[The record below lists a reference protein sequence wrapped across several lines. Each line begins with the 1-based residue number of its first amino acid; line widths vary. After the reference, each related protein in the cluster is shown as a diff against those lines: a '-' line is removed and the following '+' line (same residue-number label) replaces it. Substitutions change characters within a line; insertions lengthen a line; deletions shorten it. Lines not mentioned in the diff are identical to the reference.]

1 MIKDI
6 TSKDVYD
13 AWQSSVMKHLPDFA
27 YITNMVVDR
36 KTSYFLSNQN
46 GVMRDQM
53 LLMIKNEIFDRPGKC
68 VKTI

>member
-6 TSKDVYD
+6 TPKDVYD
-13 AWQSSVMKHLPDFA
+13 AWQASVMKHLPDFA

-53 LLMIKNEIFDRPGKC
+53 LLMIQNEIFNRPGKC
-68 VKTI
+68 VRTI

>member
-6 TSKDVYD
+6 KSKDVYD
-13 AWQSSVMKHLPDFA
+13 AWQASVMKHLPDFA

-53 LLMIKNEIFDRPGKC
+53 LLMIQNEIFNRPGKC
-68 VKTI
+68 VRTI

>member
-1 MIKDI
+1 MMKDI

-13 AWQSSVMKHLPDFA
+13 SWQASVMKHLPDFA

-53 LLMIKNEIFDRPGKC
+53 LSMIQNEIFDRVGKS
-68 VKTI
+68 VKRI